1 MLLFTVNSFESLPLI
16 LYVTGVTLDER
27 DVVYNFPS
35 EVVLVFS
42 VIVFGP

>member
-35 EVVLVFS
+35 GVVVFS